1 MEQFASRRRQL
12 QDIIDRNNDRH
23 AGKPKSVGSKTR
35 HNRAIFL
42 HSFFE
47 ELWSNEQCCY
57 KVLPDGLRNTHIQ
70 FMLDRYAARGLSP
83 GTLQNYLSYLR
94 AFARWIGKKGMVPK
108 STACVRD
115 PALVKRKHAAS
126 DDRSW
131 SAQGVDGEELISR
144 IVAADQCVGAQLA
157 MCLAFGLRVKEAISF
172 RPFQDVNDE
181 TQQLTLLRGTKGGRP
196 RSNAID
202 SDRKRDAIALA
213 RRVAAVDSAH
223 LGRPDLKL
231 HQNQN
236 RFYTVL
242 RKFGVTR
249 KARGITAHGL
259 RHQWANDQYEKLAN
273 VPSPVRSGT
282 FFNREA
288 DRNVRLEIARH
299 LGHSREGI
307 VTNYCGRILRAKSE
321 VQR

>member
-1 MEQFASRRRQL
+1 M
-12 QDIIDRNNDRH
+12 
-23 AGKPKSVGSKTR
+23 
-35 HNRAIFL
+35 
-42 HSFFE
+42 
-47 ELWSNEQCCY
+47 
-57 KVLPDGLRNTHIQ
+57 
-70 FMLDRYAARGLSP
+70 
-83 GTLQNYLSYLR
+83 
-94 AFARWIGKKGMVPK
+94 
-108 STACVRD
+108 
-115 PALVKRKHAAS
+115 
-126 DDRSW
+126 
-131 SAQGVDGEELISR
+131 
-144 IVAADQCVGAQLA
+144 
-157 MCLAFGLRVKEAISF
+157 KEAISF

-242 RKFGVTR
+242 RKFGVR
-249 KARGITAHGL
+249 AEARGITAHGL

-282 FFNREA
+282 FFSTERPIGMCA
-288 DRNVRLEIARH
+288 
-299 LGHSREGI
+299 
-307 VTNYCGRILRAKSE
+307 
-321 VQR
+321 